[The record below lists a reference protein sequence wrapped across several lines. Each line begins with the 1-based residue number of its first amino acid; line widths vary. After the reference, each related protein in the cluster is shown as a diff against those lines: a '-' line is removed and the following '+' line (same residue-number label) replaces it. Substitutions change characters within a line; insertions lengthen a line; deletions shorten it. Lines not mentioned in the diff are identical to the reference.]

1 MDPML
6 NTNSEEQQASLNS
19 NSNGSEKSELMQFF
33 EDRVNDT
40 YWAYR
45 DLLKEILDGDVKG
58 VA

>member
-6 NTNSEEQQASLNS
+6 NTSNEEQQASLNS
-19 NSNGSEKSELMQFF
+19 GNEGSEKSDLMQFF
-33 EDRVNDT
+33 ENRVNDA